1 MPGKIKNEKS
11 PHDDILEEITSI
23 NIIMWTLT
31 FIYNESKYSL
41 QGTTQGNGLTGGV
54 PPVRFSM

>member
-1 MPGKIKNEKS
+1 MTGQIKNEKS

-31 FIYNESKYSL
+31 FIYNESKNDLNKRHYA
-41 QGTTQGNGLTGGV
+41 NAH
-54 PPVRFSM
+54 F

>member
-31 FIYNESKYSL
+31 FIYNESKNDRNCSV
-41 QGTTQGNGLTGGV
+41 GLRTCCAD
-54 PPVRFSM
+54 RKKT

>member
-31 FIYNESKYSL
+31 FIYNESKNDRNCSVGEYY
-41 QGTTQGNGLTGGV
+41 GYFYTTC
-54 PPVRFSM
+54 PD

>member
-31 FIYNESKYSL
+31 FIYNDSKNDRNCSV
-41 QGTTQGNGLTGGV
+41 GLRICCADRKKT
-54 PPVRFSM
+54 

>member
-23 NIIMWTLT
+23 NIIMWTL
-31 FIYNESKYSL
+31 IYL
-41 QGTTQGNGLTGGV
+41 QRIKNDRNCSVGLRTCCAD
-54 PPVRFSM
+54 RKKT

>member
-1 MPGKIKNEKS
+1 MPGEIKNEKS

-31 FIYNESKYSL
+31 FIYNEVFQKNDLNKRYYANA
-41 QGTTQGNGLTGGV
+41 Q
-54 PPVRFSM
+54 F